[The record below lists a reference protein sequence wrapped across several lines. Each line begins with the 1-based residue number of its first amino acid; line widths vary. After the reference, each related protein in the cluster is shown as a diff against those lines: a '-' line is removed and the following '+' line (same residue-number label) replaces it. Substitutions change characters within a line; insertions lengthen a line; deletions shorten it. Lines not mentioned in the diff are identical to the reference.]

1 MAGAQQGLSPATIRS
16 AYTRAMSKFARGLA
30 LIKESWGV
38 LKQNPG
44 LLALPALSFTA
55 LLLLFMAIATP
66 FIAEPELLA
75 ALSRDDATGQRQTPI
90 LYYVVLG
97 VFYFAMNFIIVFFNV
112 ALIACVIERL
122 SGRPASIGFG
132 LKASMSRLP
141 QIVGWAA
148 LAATVGVILKALEE
162 RVPALGKIVVRML
175 GYGWAI
181 VTFFV
186 VPIVA
191 LEKLG
196 PIDAVKRST
205 EVIKRTWGESLTGT
219 VGLGFLSFLLML
231 PGFFILGFGFW
242 RVVESRPTPD
252 WTPMILAGIFAV
264 AYFIAVGLVMSL
276 LKQIFIAGAYVYAT
290 SGQLPSGFT
299 QDSLSAAFRT
309 KGR

>member
-1 MAGAQQGLSPATIRS
+1 MNRFS
-16 AYTRAMSKFARGLA
+16 RGLL

-55 LLLLFMAIATP
+55 LLLLFVAIATP
-66 FIAEPELLA
+66 FIAQPELLT
-75 ALSRDDATGQRQTPI
+75 ALARNEDGQRQTPV

-112 ALIACVIERL
+112 ALIACVIERM

-132 LKASMSRLP
+132 LKAAMSRLP
-141 QIVGWAA
+141 QIIGWAA
-148 LAATVGVILKALEE
+148 LAATVGVILKALED

-181 VTFFV
+181 VTYFV

-205 EVIKRTWGESLTGT
+205 EIIKRTWGESLTGAI
-219 VGLGFLSFLLML
+219 GLGALSFLLML
-231 PGFFILGFGFW
+231 PGFFIIGFGFW

-264 AYFIAVGLVMSL
+264 GYFIAVGLVM
-276 LKQIFIAGAYVYAT
+276 
-290 SGQLPSGFT
+290 
-299 QDSLSAAFRT
+299 
-309 KGR
+309 

>member
-1 MAGAQQGLSPATIRS
+1 
-16 AYTRAMSKFARGLA
+16 MSKFARGLA

-55 LLLLFMAIATP
+55 LLLLFVAIATP
-66 FIAEPELLA
+66 FIASPELLQSM
-75 ALSRDDATGQRQTPI
+75 SRDDGSQGAPI
-90 LYYVVLG
+90 WSYLVLG
-97 VFYFAMNFIIVFFNV
+97 LFYFAMNFIIVFFNV
-112 ALIACVIERL
+112 ALIACVIERM

-132 LKASMSRLP
+132 LKAAMSRLP
-141 QIVGWAA
+141 QIIGWAA
-148 LAATVGVILKALEE
+148 LAATVGVILKALED

-181 VTFFV
+181 VTYFV

-205 EVIKRTWGESLTGT
+205 EIIKRTWGESLTGAI
-219 VGLGFLSFLLML
+219 GLGALGFLLML
-231 PGFFILGFGFW
+231 PGFFIIGFGFW

-264 AYFIAVGLVMSL
+264 GYFIAVGLVMSL

-299 QDSLSAAFRT
+299 QDSLSGAFVNKR
-309 KGR
+309 R